1 MEGVVR
7 RRHMGAKESATK
19 IMIRQ
24 RLSTTNERILFFVT
38 EDWYF
43 CSHRLPLARAARDA
57 GLDVAVVTHVD
68 KHGTQILKE
77 GFRLVPLNLKRNGSN
92 LVREM
97 LLMLSLLSIYRRE
110 KPAIVHHVAMKPII
124 YGTIAARLTGVPV
137 IINAFGGLGYL
148 FSSSKFRAVI
158 LRRLVT
164 LGLRMV
170 LNDSRCRI
178 IVQNPDDLQRLAKE
192 CDVDPNRIT
201 LIKGSGVDLKQFYPS
216 QEPIGV
222 PLVVLASRMLWNKGI
237 GEFVEAASILN
248 KEGVAAR
255 FALVGESDDHNPL
268 SIPGSRLKK
277 WHADNRVEWWGYR
290 TDMPSVL
297 AQASVVCLP
306 SYYGEGVPKILI
318 EAAASGRPI
327 VTTDMPGC
335 REIVRDGENGLLVPV
350 RNSRELARALGR
362 LINDAPLRREMGYR
376 GRRIVESEF
385 SVESVVEETI
395 QVYEEMLRA

>member
-1 MEGVVR
+1 
-7 RRHMGAKESATK
+7 
-19 IMIRQ
+19 
-24 RLSTTNERILFFVT
+24 
-38 EDWYF
+38 
-43 CSHRLPLARAARDA
+43 
-57 GLDVAVVTHVD
+57 
-68 KHGTQILKE
+68 
-77 GFRLVPLNLKRNGSN
+77 
-92 LVREM
+92 
-97 LLMLSLLSIYRRE
+97 
-110 KPAIVHHVAMKPII
+110 
-124 YGTIAARLTGVPV
+124 
-137 IINAFGGLGYL
+137 
-148 FSSSKFRAVI
+148 
-158 LRRLVT
+158 
-164 LGLRMV
+164 MV

>member
-1 MEGVVR
+1 
-7 RRHMGAKESATK
+7 
-19 IMIRQ
+19 
-24 RLSTTNERILFFVT
+24 VT

>member
-1 MEGVVR
+1 
-7 RRHMGAKESATK
+7 MGAKESATK